1 MTFFVLGKINKVDLG
16 TAEILTHVTGTTE
29 EVLRMIETTGD
40 RAKTIVT
47 IAVSKMIVTIEVG
60 RMTYVV
66 EQMTIEEGMMIK
78 TQD

>member
-1 MTFFVLGKINKVDLG
+1 MDLG
-16 TAEILTHVTGTTE
+16 TAEILTPVTGTTE

-60 RMTYVV
+60 RMTHVV